1 MDALPSLIGKEMGMN
16 IKINTVGQR
25 LGHYMNIFIRD
36 AAKSCLQGNERT
48 RRHPCARLNRSHFA
62 VPPSLPHPCVP
73 PPSLLE
79 THKNNSRARVAFVPQ
94 F

>member
-1 MDALPSLIGKEMGMN
+1 MHVNFLHFRNGSMVVVVKEMDSLLSLIGKEMGMN

-48 RRHPCARLNRSHFA
+48 RRHP
-62 VPPSLPHPCVP
+62 V
-73 PPSLLE
+73 
-79 THKNNSRARVAFVPQ
+79 Q
-94 F
+94 D